1 MGTIATHLY
10 ESYEDTN
17 TNTETDKFPMK
28 TTYKIAV
35 SLAGAVLLVAL
46 GVALSFRTFNQLEA
60 TAEARKQTHL
70 VLNSADDLLSA
81 LKDAETGQRGYL
93 LTDDETFL
101 EPYLAVR
108 DSIKDHLGKLRQ
120 LTITGIAHKHLDAVA
135 PLIDAKLAG
144 MAHVI
149 ELHRNH
155 NATAALAIVR
165 NGQGKQL
172 MDSIRAEMN
181 SFIRIEENTRTQRE
195 TEFQSRLRLLF
206 TIIVNA
212 SGFALLLALAFVYL
226 IYRESQQRLKNRV
239 LVETQHL
246 LELQK
251 KTNQQLHDANTTL
264 QVSEEKLSVTLNSI
278 GDAVIATN
286 AEGRVTLLN
295 PLAEQLTGWTQ
306 AEAYGRPVDEVFH
319 IINQET
325 RQLATIPV
333 KDTLALGT
341 VQGLANHTVLISRQG
356 GECDIADSC
365 APIRDRDAQ
374 VIGAVLVFRDV
385 TEEYATQRDLRDQQL
400 YTRSLIESS
409 IDALMATDPFG
420 IITDVNKQMEALT
433 GCTRDELIGTPFKH
447 QFTDPEQAWTGIKRV
462 LAEQKISNFELTVC
476 AKDGQETVVSY
487 NASTF
492 YGRDGKL
499 QGVFAAARDI
509 SEQKRFDQRLRDQ
522 QFYTRSLIESNIDA
536 LMTTD
541 PFGIITDVNNQMEA
555 LTGCTRDELI
565 GAPFKNY
572 FTDPERAEAGIKLVL
587 SAKKVSEYEL
597 TVRARDAKETVVS
610 YNAATFY
617 DRDRRLQGVFAA
629 ARDITERKRLD
640 QVLLDN
646 NIELENARS
655 MAEQASHAK
664 SDFLSN
670 MSHEIRT
677 PMNAIIGMS
686 YLAMKTELT
695 PRQRDYINKIRGSAR
710 HLLGIINDILDL
722 SKIEA
727 GKLTVEHTEFELE
740 KVLGNVA
747 NLIAEKISAKGL
759 ELIFDVDKHL
769 PANLIGDP
777 LRLGQ
782 IFINYSNNAVKFTEQ
797 GEIDIIIRLKEET
810 DKDVLI
816 YCAVRDTGIGLT
828 EEQMGRLFQSFS
840 QADASTTR
848 KFGGTGLG
856 LVISKKLAEL
866 MGGEVGVSS
875 ELGKGSTFWFTA
887 RLGKGLGPQRTLALA
902 NDLQGKRVLVVDDN
916 ENARLVLGDLLSNM
930 NLKVDQAESGSAA
943 IGAVDRAE
951 AQGSPYDI
959 VFLDWQ
965 MPGMDG
971 IETAKQLRELP
982 LGRPPHLMMVTAY
995 GREEVIKGAEE
1006 TGFEDVL
1013 IKPVSASVLFDGVV
1027 RILGG
1032 VVDGERVSGDI
1043 PTDTFE
1049 QLACIKG
1056 ARILLVEDNE
1066 LNQEVAT
1073 ELLRDAGFVVDLA
1086 ENGQIALNKIRVID
1100 YDIVLMDMQMPVMDG
1115 VTATVEIRKELRFQ
1129 HLPVV
1134 AMTAN
1139 AMQGDR
1145 DRCMA
1150 AGMNDHV
1157 AKPIEPEDL
1166 WVALLKWIKPQHLI
1180 SVTTEPKAQ
1189 AIQDALLPS
1198 GIDGLDMANGLR
1210 RVLGKKPLYLSM
1222 LRKFVAGQKTATA
1235 KILEALDGND
1245 WSSAERFAH
1254 TLKGVSGNIGATEL
1268 QQLAEKLESSIKEN
1282 SSREKLDA
1290 LLEQVKKPL
1299 DELIRQL
1306 EQTLPEE
1313 RSNTPVSI
1321 DPEQLKA
1328 VCDKLETLLADD
1340 DAEAADVLAANA
1352 DLLNSAF
1359 PKHFRQI
1366 DEGIRAFDFEA
1377 ALVALRACLHSG

>member
-1 MGTIATHLY
+1 
-10 ESYEDTN
+10 
-17 TNTETDKFPMK
+17 MK
-28 TTYKIAV
+28 TTHKIAV
-35 SLAGAVLLVAL
+35 SLTGAVLLVAL
-46 GVALSFRTFNQLEA
+46 GVALSFWTFRQIEE
-60 TAEARKQTHL
+60 TADKRKHTF
-70 VLNSADDLLSA
+70 VILNSADDLLSA
-81 LKDAETGQRGYL
+81 LKDAETGERGYL
-93 LTDDETFL
+93 LTGDEAFL
-101 EPYLAVR
+101 EPYIAVSN
-108 DSIKDHLGKLRQ
+108 SIAGQLEKLRQ
-120 LTITGIAHKHLDAVA
+120 LTLIGAAHHHLDAMA
-135 PLIDAKLAG
+135 PLIDAKLTH
-144 MAHVI
+144 MAHNI
-149 ELHRNH
+149 ELRRNH
-155 NATAALAIVR
+155 DMATVITDIR
-165 NGQGKQL
+165 EGRGKRL
-172 MDSIRAEMN
+172 MDSIRDEMN
-181 SFIRIEENTRTQRE
+181 RFIRIEEAELAQHDA
-195 TEFQSRLRLLF
+195 EFQSNLRLLF
-206 TIIVNA
+206 TIIINA
-212 SGFALLLALAFVYL
+212 SLFTLLFAVAFVYL
-226 IYRESQQRLKNRV
+226 IYRETQQRLKNLV
-239 LVETQHL
+239 LLETQHL
-246 LELQK
+246 LERQK
-251 KTNQQLHDANTTL
+251 ESNQQLHEANITL
-264 QVSEEKLSVTLNSI
+264 QISEEKLSVTLNSI
-278 GDAVIATN
+278 GDAVIATD

-295 PLAEQLTGWTQ
+295 PLAERLTGWTQ

-325 RQLATIPV
+325 RRLATIPV
-333 KDTLALGT
+333 KETLAQGT
-341 VQGLANHTVLISRQG
+341 IQGLANHTVLISRQG
-356 GECDIADSC
+356 SECDIADSC
-365 APIRDRDAQ
+365 APIRDRDGQ

-385 TEEYATQRDLRDQQL
+385 TEEYAVQQALRDQQL
-400 YTRSLIESS
+400 YTRSLIESN

-420 IITDVNKQMEALT
+420 LITDVNK
-433 GCTRDELIGTPFKH
+433 
-447 QFTDPEQAWTGIKRV
+447 
-462 LAEQKISNFELTVC
+462 
-476 AKDGQETVVSY
+476 
-487 NASTF
+487 
-492 YGRDGKL
+492 
-499 QGVFAAARDI
+499 
-509 SEQKRFDQRLRDQ
+509 
-522 QFYTRSLIESNIDA
+522 
-536 LMTTD
+536 
-541 PFGIITDVNNQMEA
+541 QMEA

-587 SAKKVSEYEL
+587 SEQKITNFELTVCAKDGKETMVSYNATTFYSRDRKLQGVFAAARDISQQKRFDQRLRDQQFYTRSLIESNIDALMTTDPSGIITDVNKQMEALTGCTRDELIGAPFKNYFTDPERAEAGIKLVLSVKKIAEYEL
-597 TVRARDAKETVVS
+597 TARARDGKETVVS

-759 ELIFDVDKHL
+759 ELVFDVDKNL
-769 PANLIGDP
+769 PPNLIGDP

-797 GEIDIIIRLKEET
+797 GEIDIVIRLKEQT

-828 EEQMGRLFQSFS
+828 EEQMGRLFQNFS

-866 MGGEVGVSS
+866 MGGEVGVNS
-875 ELGKGSTFWFTA
+875 EPGKGSTFWFTA
-887 RLGKGLGPQRTLALA
+887 RLGKGVGPQRTFALA
-902 NDLQGKRVLVVDDN
+902 SDLQGKRVLVVDDN
-916 ENARLVLGDLLSNM
+916 ENARLVLSDLLSNM
-930 NLKVDQAESGSAA
+930 SFNVDQAESGTAA
-943 IGAVDRAE
+943 IAAVNRAE
-951 AQGSPYDI
+951 AQDSPYDI
-959 VFLDWQ
+959 VFLDWL
-965 MPGMDG
+965 MPGING
-971 IETAKQLRELP
+971 IETAKQLRALP
-982 LGRPPHLMMVTAY
+982 LCRIPHLMMVTAY

-1032 VVDGERVSGDI
+1032 VVDSPRISGDM

-1049 QLACIKG
+1049 QLAGIKG

-1086 ENGQIALNKIRVID
+1086 ENGRIALDKIRAVD

-1115 VTATVEIRKELRFQ
+1115 VTATLEIRKEQRFK

-1166 WVALLKWIKPQHLI
+1166 WIALLKWIKPQQGMP
-1180 SVTTEPKAQ
+1180 VTTELKPQ
-1189 AIQDALLPS
+1189 AMQDVELPS
-1198 GIDGLDMANGLR
+1198 GIDGLDMDNGLR
-1210 RVLGKKPLYLSM
+1210 RVLGKKPLYLSI
-1222 LRKFVAGQKTATA
+1222 LHTFVAGQKSATA
-1235 KILEALDGND
+1235 KILNALDGND
-1245 WSSAERFAH
+1245 WVSAERFAH
-1254 TLKGVSGNIGATEL
+1254 TLKGVSGNIGAARL
-1268 QQLAEKLESSIKEN
+1268 QQLAEKLETSIKEHHP
-1282 SSREKLDA
+1282 RAKLDA
-1290 LLEQVKKPL
+1290 RLEELTKPL
-1299 DELIRQL
+1299 ADLIAQL
-1306 EQTLPEE
+1306 ERKLPEEE
-1313 RSNTPVSI
+1313 RSNASVII
-1321 DPEQLKA
+1321 DPEQLKTL
-1328 VCDKLETLLADD
+1328 CDRLEALLADD
-1340 DAEAADVLAANA
+1340 DAEAIDVLDAHA

-1359 PKHFRQI
+1359 PSHFRKI
-1366 DEGIRAFDFEA
+1366 DDAIRSFYFGA
-1377 ALVALRACLHSG
+1377 ALATLRDASAGHS